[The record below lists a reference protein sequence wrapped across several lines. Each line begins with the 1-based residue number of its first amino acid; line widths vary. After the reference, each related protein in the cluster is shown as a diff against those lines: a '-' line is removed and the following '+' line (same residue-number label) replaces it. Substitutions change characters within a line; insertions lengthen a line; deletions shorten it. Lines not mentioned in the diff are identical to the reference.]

1 MRALFV
7 SLIVLSLCLSVFAG
21 YEDFY
26 GGISDAFS
34 AFEDPNTGLTVFPTL
49 LIPIGGKLEGMGT
62 AYTAVA
68 SDSGFIEANPAG
80 SSVLDISEL
89 SFLHHNWIADSKIE
103 GIIYTVRFNDLGIG
117 VGGKFLY
124 VPFTEYNIIGE
135 RASKGLISETIAT
148 ANVSYNFFS
157 GYHFHGLAVGA
168 NLKAAYRHI
177 PAAIY
182 PGQSAITAM
191 ADIGLLSRFNFL
203 KYYYSRDKNFS
214 VGVVLK
220 NIGLPALGEPL
231 PTMLSSGIAYSP
243 IRPLLIAL
251 DFNLPISFDPV
262 DQPAERWYIAT
273 GVDVAVTNFLSIQ
286 GGFRLKENPHVSLG
300 STLDLEPARF
310 TVNYNLDLS
319 GSLNP
324 LDKFSVEAKLKL
336 GDGGRADRR
345 KQVDELYASG
355 LEAFANGELE
365 KAVEFWEKALEIDPK
380 FLPAR
385 ENIEMVQKHLKL
397 QEEMLEKQKVG
408 Q

>member
-1 MRALFV
+1 V
-7 SLIVLSLCLSVFAG
+7 SLCAFGG

-26 GGISDAFS
+26 SGVSEAFRGLR
-34 AFEDPNTGLTVFPTL
+34 DPNTGLTIFPTL

-80 SSVLDISEL
+80 SSTLEISEL

-103 GIIYTVRFNDLGIG
+103 GIIYTTRFSDLGIG

-135 RASKGLISETIAT
+135 RASKGLVSESVVT

-157 GYHFHGLAVGA
+157 GYNFYGLSVGA

-191 ADIGLLSRFNFL
+191 ADVGLLTRFNFL
-203 KYYYSRDKNFS
+203 KSYYSRDKNFS
-214 VGVVLK
+214 VGLVLK
-220 NIGLPALGEPL
+220 NLGLPALGDPL
-231 PTMLSSGIAYSP
+231 PTLLSSGIAYSP
-243 IRPLLIAL
+243 IHPLLIAM
-251 DFNLPISFDPV
+251 DVNLPISFNPGE
-262 DQPAERWYIAT
+262 QPAERWYIAT
-273 GVDVAVTNFLSIQ
+273 GIDVTVTNFLSIQ
-286 GGFRLKENPHVSLG
+286 GGFRLKENPHINLG
-300 STLDLEPARF
+300 STLDLEPVRF

-324 LDKFSVEAKLKL
+324 VDKFSVEAKLKL
-336 GDGGRADRR
+336 GDRGRAARQ

-355 LEAFANGELE
+355 LEAFAAGDLD
-365 KAVEFWEKALEIDPK
+365 KAIEFWQQALEINPK
-380 FLPAR
+380 FLPAK
-385 ENIEMVQKHLKL
+385 ENIDMVAKHLKL
-397 QEEMLEKQKVG
+397 QEEMLRKQRVG
-408 Q
+408 D